1 MSLDRLS
8 KFGNDLIGGGTD
20 FRFGSKENN
29 SFGEVDRK
37 EKPSGTEWAKK
48 KSPEVV
54 GGFLKGESND

>member
-1 MSLDRLS
+1 MISLNRLS

-20 FRFGSKENN
+20 FRLGSKENN

-37 EKPSGTEWAKK
+37 ENPLEQKGQK

-54 GGFLKGESND
+54 GGLEF